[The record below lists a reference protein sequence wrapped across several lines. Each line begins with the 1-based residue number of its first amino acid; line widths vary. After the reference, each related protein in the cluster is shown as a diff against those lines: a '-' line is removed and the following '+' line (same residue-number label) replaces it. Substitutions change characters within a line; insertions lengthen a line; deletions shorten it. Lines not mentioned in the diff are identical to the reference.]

1 MIITL
6 QHLRST
12 TTWTNRAGY
21 CAFSSRLFFK
31 RYGLDWA
38 DFVANGIEEE
48 KLLATNN
55 ALAINLVEF
64 AHKQTPS
71 QSNQAL
77 TEAITEFK

>member
-1 MIITL
+1 MIITI

-12 TTWTNRAGY
+12 STWTAKSGY
-21 CAFSSRLFFK
+21 CATASRAFFK
-31 RYGLDWA
+31 RHGLDWA

-64 AHKQTPS
+64 ARNQAPS

-77 TEAITEFK
+77 TEAVAEYK

>member
-1 MIITL
+1 MIITI

-12 TTWTNRAGY
+12 RTWTAKSGY
-21 CAFSSRLFFK
+21 CATASRAFFK

-48 KLLATNN
+48 KLLATQN

-64 AHKQTPS
+64 ANKQAAS
-71 QSNQAL
+71 QSDQAL
-77 TEAITEFK
+77 AAAMAEYK

>member
-12 TTWTNRAGY
+12 NTWTDKQGY
-21 CAFSSRLFFK
+21 CATSSRAFFK

-48 KLLATNN
+48 KLLATGN

-64 AHKQTPS
+64 AHQQQTS
-71 QSNQAL
+71 QSADELLQAVK
-77 TEAITEFK
+77 EFK